1 MALLIICDDRNLT
14 PWVDSLK
21 EIDPNLE
28 VRVYPNE
35 GNISDIEFI
44 LCWKHPRGILKKYP
58 NLKCISSMGAGVDHL
73 LSDPNL
79 PVHIPIVRIVDPEL
93 AMAMSEFVMGLILN
107 HLRGYTIC
115 AKNQQKKIWKAI
127 PFKIAKNVSIGI
139 MGMGILGQ
147 DLARKLNMIGF
158 KVNGWDASSKEIE
171 NIKIYVGD
179 TEFGEF
185 LKNTEILICLLP
197 LTHKTSAILNKSNLK
212 KLPDNA
218 YLINVARGEHVVDED
233 LIELIDNG
241 KLSGACLDVFS
252 IEPLPEDHPFWTH
265 PNIMITPHIASLT
278 NPKSVAPQILENY
291 QRIKSGQPFLNQ
303 VSIESGY

>member
-1 MALLIICDDRNLT
+1 
-14 PWVDSLK
+14 
-21 EIDPNLE
+21 
-28 VRVYPNE
+28 
-35 GNISDIEFI
+35 
-44 LCWKHPRGILKKYP
+44 
-58 NLKCISSMGAGVDHL
+58 MGAGVDHL

-252 IEPLPEDHPFWTH
+252 IEPLPEDHPFWSH